1 MTTTASDQIDPG
13 APSARDDVRAGLT
26 SRSFLALLVTQFLGA
41 LNDNMFRWLVVPI
54 GTYAFGQRGEAAA
67 LAAGLACFVLP
78 YIVLAAPAGY
88 LADRF
93 DKRSVIV
100 GCKAAEMVIML
111 LGVAAIWF
119 GNVYLLFVVVAM
131 MGSQSALFGPAK
143 LGCIPEYL
151 RPEKISSGN
160 GLIGLSTVIAVVVG
174 TIAGMGLYG
183 LSGPLGQSRL
193 WAAALALLGVAVA
206 GWFTSLL
213 MLPLVPADLSR
224 RFPVNLFRETAR
236 EVGFLMRRRALMRVA
251 LGSAFFWSL
260 GSLAQMNINLFGLR
274 DLNLAQPEIG
284 PLLGLLSLGVGAGSV
299 LAGVLSGGR
308 VELGLVPIGAAG
320 IAVSSILL
328 FAVPDPNHASTA
340 AYVWTCVW
348 LVTLGISAGLFDVP
362 LQAYLQHRSPDAN
375 RGSVLAAANFLT
387 FSGMLFTAGAFWVM
401 REPAQMTARQIF
413 LVSGLLTILVGAY
426 AFSALPQATLRMI
439 VWLASHTIYR
449 VRVRGRENLPERG
462 GALLVANHVSWL
474 DGVLLLMA
482 SSRPIRMVVDTTW
495 TTGWWT
501 GGLVR
506 LVGAIPIQ
514 PGPKAIRK
522 ALDTARKALQAGEL
536 VCIFPE
542 GGMTRSGQ
550 LQGFKRGLM
559 HIQQDAGA
567 AVIPVYLDELWGS
580 IFSFRGGRFFWKAPH
595 RWPYPV
601 SIWFGKPIDRPE
613 NAYRVR
619 QAVQDLGAEAVQQRT
634 ARNPI
639 PAAQML
645 HVCRKARFRTKV
657 LDTTGASLSGSA
669 LLARTLV
676 LRRALRREVL
686 ADEEKYVGVLLPSC
700 VAGVV
705 VNAALA
711 MDRRVSANLNYTV
724 SSDVLNACI
733 AQAGIRHVLTSR
745 KMAEKL
751 KLDIKAQVVYL
762 EDLRDRITT
771 ADKLIGALCAYA
783 MPVFLLKRLLGLGKV
798 RGDDPL
804 TVIFTSG
811 STGQPKGVLLSQD
824 NVASNVEAIDD
835 VVQLSRDDV
844 IAGILPFFHSFG
856 FTVTLWSVLGLDI
869 QGVYH
874 LTPLEPKQVGKLCR
888 EHRATVLLATPT
900 FLRSYLKRCPA
911 EDFAS
916 LEVVVVGAEKMPV
929 ELAAAFEEKF
939 GVRPVEGYGAT
950 ELSPLVSVNVPPSRA
965 RGGDVE
971 RKEGSVGRPV
981 PGVSV
986 KTASPETYED
996 LPPGAAGMLMVK
1008 GPNVM
1013 LGYLDQPEQTA
1024 EVIRDGWYVTGDIAQ
1039 IDEDGFITI
1048 TGRLNRFSKI
1058 GGEMVPHV
1066 RIEEVMREIV
1076 GDGGEEL
1083 QAVVTS
1089 VPDARK
1095 GERLVVLY
1103 TELPRTPEEICKKMA
1118 GAGLPQLWIPSP
1130 ECFRKVEE
1138 IPVLGS
1144 GKLDLKN
1151 VQRLAL
1157 EMFPSPNGG

>member
-1 MTTTASDQIDPG
+1 
-13 APSARDDVRAGLT
+13 
-26 SRSFLALLVTQFLGA
+26 
-41 LNDNMFRWLVVPI
+41 
-54 GTYAFGQRGEAAA
+54 
-67 LAAGLACFVLP
+67 
-78 YIVLAAPAGY
+78 
-88 LADRF
+88 
-93 DKRSVIV
+93 
-100 GCKAAEMVIML
+100 
-111 LGVAAIWF
+111 
-119 GNVYLLFVVVAM
+119 
-131 MGSQSALFGPAK
+131 
-143 LGCIPEYL
+143 
-151 RPEKISSGN
+151 
-160 GLIGLSTVIAVVVG
+160 
-174 TIAGMGLYG
+174 
-183 LSGPLGQSRL
+183 
-193 WAAALALLGVAVA
+193 
-206 GWFTSLL
+206 
-213 MLPLVPADLSR
+213 
-224 RFPVNLFRETAR
+224 
-236 EVGFLMRRRALMRVA
+236 
-251 LGSAFFWSL
+251 
-260 GSLAQMNINLFGLR
+260 
-274 DLNLAQPEIG
+274 
-284 PLLGLLSLGVGAGSV
+284 
-299 LAGVLSGGR
+299 
-308 VELGLVPIGAAG
+308 
-320 IAVSSILL
+320 
-328 FAVPDPNHASTA
+328 
-340 AYVWTCVW
+340 
-348 LVTLGISAGLFDVP
+348 
-362 LQAYLQHRSPDAN
+362 LQHRSPNAN

-387 FSGMLFTAGAFWVM
+387 FSGMLVTAGAFWVM

-413 LVSGLLTILVGAY
+413 LVSGLLTVLVGAY

-506 LVGAIPIQ
+506 LIGAIPIQ

-567 AVIPVYLDELWGS
+567 PVIPVYLDELWGS

-601 SIWFGKPIDRPE
+601 SIWFGKPIDGPE
-613 NAYRVR
+613 NTYRVR
-619 QAVQDLGAEAVQQRT
+619 QAVQDLGAEAVQHRT

-645 HVCRKARFRTKV
+645 HVCRKALFRTKV
-657 LDTTGASLSGSA
+657 ADTTGASLSGSA

-711 MDRRVSANLNYTV
+711 IDRRVSANLNYTV

-745 KMAEKL
+745 KMVEKL
-751 KLDIKAQVVYL
+751 KLDINAQVVYL

-771 ADKLIGALCAYA
+771 ADKLIGALCAYVV
-783 MPVFLLKRLLGLGKV
+783 PVFLLKRMLGLGKV

-929 ELAAAFEEKF
+929 DLAAAFEEKF

-950 ELSPLVSVNVPPSRA
+950 ELSPLVSVNVPQRRERRPARA
-965 RGGDVE
+965 RRERQDRLAGDV
-971 RKEGSVGRPV
+971 RRLAAGRRRNADGEGSERHARLPRSAGADGR
-981 PGVSV
+981 
-986 KTASPETYED
+986 
-996 LPPGAAGMLMVK
+996 
-1008 GPNVM
+1008 
-1013 LGYLDQPEQTA
+1013 
-1024 EVIRDGWYVTGDIAQ
+1024 GDS
-1039 IDEDGFITI
+1039 
-1048 TGRLNRFSKI
+1048 R
-1058 GGEMVPHV
+1058 
-1066 RIEEVMREIV
+1066 
-1076 GDGGEEL
+1076 
-1083 QAVVTS
+1083 
-1089 VPDARK
+1089 
-1095 GERLVVLY
+1095 RLVCH
-1103 TELPRTPEEICKKMA
+1103 RRHRA
-1118 GAGLPQLWIPSP
+1118 D
-1130 ECFRKVEE
+1130 R
-1138 IPVLGS
+1138 
-1144 GKLDLKN
+1144 
-1151 VQRLAL
+1151 
-1157 EMFPSPNGG
+1157 